1 MVSCVCEVRS
11 LEPGL
16 ACLLEPLMALLD
28 LAESQRILPLQSK
41 SGHGW
46 CSLQSSESEPF
57 PGAVDAED
65 TPKGMRWGTFRLRQS
80 SDIYVLNGFS
90 ETSHSNLI
98 SSRIIA
104 IVIKITLTQHPPYL
118 LSTYRD
124 RELSSNY
131 I

>member
-1 MVSCVCEVRS
+1 MVSCICEVRS

-65 TPKGMRWGTFRLRQS
+65 TPKGMR
-80 SDIYVLNGFS
+80 
-90 ETSHSNLI
+90 
-98 SSRIIA
+98 
-104 IVIKITLTQHPPYL
+104 
-118 LSTYRD
+118 
-124 RELSSNY
+124 
-131 I
+131 